1 MALWV
6 AESFIAFLF
15 AKEGRKNRQL
25 RNPFLTAALMFIA
38 RFVFFPAPELRNRRE
53 RGDCLLAVAVKA

>member
-25 RNPFLTAALMFIA
+25 RNPFLTAVLMCIA
-38 RFVFFPAPELRNRRE
+38 RFIFFPALGLGNRRK